1 MSRNAGRRFWA
12 PHAWV
17 DGTWCSHVMLQC
29 DASGRW
35 TEVRAAVPQ
44 HQAQSQAEQRGETL
58 EMLPGPALPGMVNA
72 HSHAFQRSFAG
83 LTEQRHAQQDDFW
96 SWRDRMY
103 QIALRIAPEQ
113 LTAVAKQLYTE
124 MLCGGYTHVCEFH
137 YVHHQ
142 SDGRPYPQ
150 HTRMARALADAARQV
165 GMGLTLLPVLYER
178 AGFAQ
183 PRLREDQRRFATQA
197 EDVAAMRQDIRS
209 WNLAG
214 VEAGAAV
221 HSLRAA
227 SPASI
232 QRLWHLSAT
241 DSGPIHIHVA
251 EQTAEVDDCVAATGF
266 RPVEWLARE
275 VPLNA
280 RWHLVHATHTVPSEV
295 RAVCQVQAGVVLCP
309 STEANLG
316 DGLADVEGW
325 LTQGAAVSIGS
336 DSHVCRRWPQELQLL
351 EYGQRLHRRQ
361 RNVLADPAGQQ
372 PSTAARLFNAVQRG
386 GAAAAGWASHGL
398 RVGARADLLVL
409 DTAAPGLAGVPQAC
423 LLDALV
429 FAAEGGVFSQV
440 WVSGQ
445 QVVHEGRHLHQ
456 TEIAREFTQVMQ
468 TLHAA

>member
-1 MSRNAGRRFWA
+1 MSRSFWA
-12 PHAWV
+12 SHAWV
-17 DGTWCSHVMLQC
+17 DGTWCPNVLLRC
-29 DASGRW
+29 DGSGRW
-35 TEVRAAVPQ
+35 IEIRRSVSPEQAHT
-44 HQAQSQAEQRGETL
+44 QAQQKGEVL
-58 EMLPGPALPGMVNA
+58 EILPGPALPGMVNA

-83 LTEQRHAQQDDFW
+83 LTEQRHAEQDDFW

-103 QIALRIAPEQ
+103 QIALRISPEQ
-113 LTAVAKQLYTE
+113 LTAVAQQLYTE

-137 YVHHQ
+137 YLHHQ

-150 HTRMARALADAARQV
+150 PTRMARALADAARQV
-165 GMGLTLLPVLYER
+165 GMGLSLLPVLYER

-183 PRLREDQRRFATQA
+183 PTLRKDQRRFATQA

-209 WNLAG
+209 WKLPG
-214 VEAGAAV
+214 VEAGAAI

-227 SPASI
+227 SPDAI
-232 QRLWHLSAT
+232 QRLWTLSAA
-241 DSGPIHIHVA
+241 DPGPIHIHVA
-251 EQTAEVDDCVAATGF
+251 EQTAEVDDCVAATGC

-295 RAVCQVQAGVVLCP
+295 QAVSRAKGGVVLCP

-325 LTQGAAVSIGS
+325 LAQGAAVSIGS

-351 EYGQRLHRRQ
+351 EYGQRLQRRQ
-361 RNVLADPAGQQ
+361 RNVLADPADHQ
-372 PSTAARLFNAVQRG
+372 PSTAARLFNAVQYG
-386 GAAAAGWASHGL
+386 GAAAAGWAAHGL
-398 RVGARADLLVL
+398 SVGARADLLVL
-409 DTAAPGLAGVPQAC
+409 DTAAPGLAGVPHAS

-445 QVVHEGRHLHQ
+445 QVVREGRHLHQ
-456 TEIAREFTQVMQ
+456 QEIAREFTQVMQ
-468 TLHAA
+468 TLHAV